1 MNSKKH
7 SPPKV
12 IVTISVN
19 PELAKR
25 LTELAKENALSR
37 SQFIEYLTC
46 KSLVDYG
53 YCSEED
59 ITPYESEVLL

>member
-19 PELAKR
+19 PDLAKR

-46 KSLVDYG
+46 KSLVENG
-53 YCSEED
+53 YCTED
-59 ITPYESEVLL
+59 EIIPDEREVLL